1 MITSEYED
9 RSNCL
14 DDVEVE
20 VACRCTLQFMENRLH
35 FFAPCRIYRNLSF
48 FFFFFLKDTSVME
61 NSEKVRSKSER
72 VFYFIGLVQTLIIFR
87 GLSNCKI
94 VEITKRK
101 MSSSVL

>member
-14 DDVEVE
+14 DDVWRSKWPADTPCNLWKIDCTFSLRVE
-20 VACRCTLQFMENRLH
+20 FIVIFP
-35 FFAPCRIYRNLSF
+35 FFKKETFAV
-48 FFFFFLKDTSVME
+48 T
-61 NSEKVRSKSER
+61 NSEKMRSKSER
-72 VFYFIGLVQTLIIFR
+72 IFYFIGLVQTLIIFR